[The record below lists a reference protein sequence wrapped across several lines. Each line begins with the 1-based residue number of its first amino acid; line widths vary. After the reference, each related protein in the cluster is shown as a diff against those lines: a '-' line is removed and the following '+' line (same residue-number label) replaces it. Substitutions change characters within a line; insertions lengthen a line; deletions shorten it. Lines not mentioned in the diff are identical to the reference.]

1 MFDTLNNL
9 EASISAIRAYN
20 DLVTAAVQQGDD
32 FSSISGG
39 MHLLLE
45 TQVDALQASH
55 DALRRETS
63 ALKKERDEFSA
74 KLAPI
79 NYRNEINANELGVKV
94 GAQFAVPGA
103 DYYLQNQTT
112 IARLQAEGRTLDEI
126 VMLTG
131 LARDRVRVFID
142 TMPDDVRE
150 AAAKPRPSEIRNA
163 FIAERMRDGYNPSE
177 IAQALNLK
185 RSTVEK
191 VIGRLLGTNIGETG
205 EGGERK
211 AVNE

>member
-20 DLVTAAVQQGDD
+20 YLVTAAVQQGDD

-45 TQVDALQASH
+45 AQVDALQASH

-79 NYRNEINANELGVKV
+79 NSRNEINANELGVKV
-94 GAQFAVPGA
+94 GTQLAVPGA

-131 LARDRVRVFID
+131 LARDRVRVFVE

-150 AAAKPRPSEIRNA
+150 AAAKPRTREIRNA
-163 FIAERMRDGYNPSE
+163 FIAERMRDGCNPSE

-205 EGGERK
+205 EGDERK
-211 AVNE
+211 AINE